1 MAKPRK
7 KASPPELPQPRVPVI
22 GERVR
27 RPGSDTEFEIT
38 FISVDYRQVHIGI
51 PRTNFEYRNV
61 EASTLTY
68 LEQRETLPAKPYVD
82 VDLVME
88 HVASVQRTALPNL
101 ASELATLKKFL
112 KSKRVPAEAVEEL
125 DTIREG
131 QEAAWDTPSRRSGTC
146 STE

>member
-7 KASPPELPQPRVPVI
+7 KASAPEPAQPRIPVI

-38 FISVDYRQVHIGI
+38 FVSIDYRQVHIGI

-68 LEQRETLPAKPYVD
+68 LEQRETRPAKSYVD
-82 VDLVME
+82 VDPVME
-88 HVASVQRTALPNL
+88 HIDSVQRPAHSPPQSRDRASRAEEVPESEARPCRSCRGTRYDPL
-101 ASELATLKKFL
+101 AAT
-112 KSKRVPAEAVEEL
+112 
-125 DTIREG
+125 
-131 QEAAWDTPSRRSGTC
+131 RSLG
-146 STE
+146 

>member
-7 KASPPELPQPRVPVI
+7 KASAPGPARPRIPVI

-38 FISVDYRQVHIGI
+38 FVSIDNRQVHIGI

-68 LEQRETLPAKPYVD
+68 LEQRESLPAKPYVD
-82 VDLVME
+82 VDRVME
-88 HVASVQRTALPNL
+88 HVASVQRTALRNL
-101 ASELATLKKFL
+101 GTELAALKKFL
-112 KSKRVPAEAVEEL
+112 RAKRVPAEAVEEL
-125 DTIREG
+125 DTIREQ
-131 QEAAWDTPSRRSGTC
+131 QEKTWDTTITKIRKML
-146 STE
+146 